1 MPERQLLLK
10 GEGPVR
16 IGSRALEI
24 LLALVERPGELLTKG
39 ELMARAWPDVVVDE
53 GNLRTQVALLRRA
66 LNDGED
72 GSRYIIAVPGR
83 GYRFVAPVEGS
94 APHVIVP
101 APTLATHRLGQPL
114 LRPGSRVIGRER
126 VVADVA
132 KRLERHRLLTIVGP
146 GGIGKTT
153 VAIAIAD
160 EETPAHGDGTF
171 FIDLSAVSNSITL
184 SSVVAGTLGLAVNSD
199 DPIAELVE
207 FLADRQ
213 VLIVLG

>member
-16 IGSRALEI
+16 VGSRALEI

-39 ELMARAWPDVVVDE
+39 ELMARVWPDVVVDE

-83 GYRFVAPVEGS
+83 GYRFVAPVEGV
-94 APHVIVP
+94 APQVMVP
-101 APTLATHRLGQPL
+101 APTLATHRLTQPL

-126 VVADVA
+126 VIADVA
-132 KRLERHRLLTIVGP
+132 KRLERHRFLTIVGP

-153 VAIAIAD
+153 VWGAARFD
-160 EETPAHGDGTF
+160 ETAGCGRGHRNRRSDRWTRTTATSPWGRRRAPR
-171 FIDLSAVSNSITL
+171 TL
-184 SSVVAGTLGLAVNSD
+184 
-199 DPIAELVE
+199 
-207 FLADRQ
+207 
-213 VLIVLG
+213 